1 MRKLLLLLGVVLF
14 TSLQL
19 LAQQRTIIGKVTDA
33 NGNAVPNASVIVKG
47 TSNGVTTKAD
57 GAYSLSVSS
66 QAKSIVISSVG
77 METVEINIG
86 NKGVIDVSL
95 KQSDKDL
102 QEVVVTALGI
112 KKDKKTLGYGV
123 STIKSEELTQA
134 HTTNVTNALAGKIPG
149 VKISGSGGSFTG
161 SSIIIRGFTT
171 FTGSNQPLFVV
182 DGIPFD
188 NSGGGSPL
196 QTGPSVSNRAI
207 DINQEDIDN
216 ITVLK
221 GPSAAAL
228 YGSRAS
234 NGVIL
239 ITTKKG
245 KFNQKG
251 TVELSTSYG
260 IETVNRFPDYQNQ
273 YGEGA
278 LDLSG
283 TSVTNPNFN
292 KGKFSSSSQTSWGP
306 AFGTTPTVE
315 NGLLV
320 GGAAVPYKA
329 YPNNVKDMFR
339 SAQNLQTNIS
349 FTGGSDRNA
358 FRFSYGFTNNT
369 GVLDNN
375 KLLRHNFGI
384 NTSSKIS
391 NRLTVSIS
399 ANYSNNSS
407 KRTQQGNQLSNPLFR
422 GWLTPR
428 SYDLTGL
435 PFENA
440 AGDQLYPLGEDNPY
454 WSIKNDRFK
463 DEINRFFG
471 NVALNYKITNWLQ
484 FDYKLGADVYSTFR
498 HGYDQI
504 GTRGQANTANT
515 AANTNPYTGTGPSG
529 TAGGVLEVRN
539 QYRSLN
545 SNGYFTATKRFGD
558 FSLTGVVGNE
568 ISQVYSSFDQTLGYG
583 VVVRNFEQLKNTT
596 SYQPSNGSTQ
606 VRLVGLFGDF
616 TAAYKSIAS
625 LNVTLRNDWSS
636 TFKAAN
642 NSYLYNAVAASINF
656 TELFPSLRNRVIEN
670 LKINANIATVGKAG
684 DFVYATDS
692 YYGGAASADGFGPA
706 ISFPFNGLQGFT
718 LNDAAGNANLGPE
731 FTTNKE
737 IGANFAFFKNRI
749 SIEATIYQ
757 QKSRK
762 LIFGV
767 PVSNASGIGSLIQNA
782 GSLSNKGFELAV
794 NLVPIKTKSFTWDIN
809 FNYTKIK
816 SVVDDLA
823 PGVTNIFLGG
833 FTTPNIRLVKGDE
846 YGQIYGNAYVR
857 DVKTGQ
863 LVIGANGL
871 PLATAGVQ
879 KIGNPNPKWLMGI
892 TNTFTYKS
900 FALSVLFDI
909 RHGGDQYSRNVKDIR
924 ANGVAAETAEFPRFN
939 ADGTVTKP
947 YLFQGVYA
955 NGQPNTTQ
963 VSAQDYWGNSGKYVA
978 AEGFI
983 LDASWF
989 RVREASLS
997 YKIPS
1002 SLSQR
1007 VSISR
1012 AELSVYGRNL
1022 YLHAPHYPHL
1032 DPEQNALGISNA
1044 TGLEF
1049 NALPQTRS
1057 MGVSLKIGL

>member
-1 MRKLLLLLGVVLF
+1 MLLMGVLLF
-14 TSLQL
+14 ASTTI
-19 LAQQRTIIGKVTDA
+19 LAQQRTLIGRITDA
-33 NGNAVPNASVIVKG
+33 NGNPVPNASLIVKG
-47 TSNGVTTKAD
+47 TTNGTTTKPD
-57 GAYSLSVSS
+57 GTYSLAINS
-66 QAKSIVISSVG
+66 QAKFIVISSVG
-77 METVEINIG
+77 METVEIGIG
-86 NKGVIDVSL
+86 NKGVIDASL

-123 STIKSEELTQA
+123 STIKAEELTQA

-149 VKISGSGGSFTG
+149 VKISGSGGAFTG
-161 SSIIIRGFTT
+161 SSIIIRGVTT
-171 FTGSNQPLFVV
+171 FTGSNQPLFVI

-188 NSGGGSPL
+188 NGGGGSPL
-196 QTGPSVSNRAI
+196 QTGPPVSNRAI
-207 DINQEDIDN
+207 DINQEDIEN

-239 ITTKKG
+239 ITSKKG
-245 KFNQKG
+245 KYNQRG
-251 TVELSTSYG
+251 TVEVSTSYG
-260 IETVNRFPDYQNQ
+260 IESVNRFPSYQNSYAQ
-273 YGEGA
+273 GSLGNY
-278 LDLSG
+278 LS
-283 TSVTNPNFN
+283 N
-292 KGKFSSSSQTSWGP
+292 SQTSWGP
-306 AFGTTPTVE
+306 LITGQTVTNAFGKSEV
-315 NGLLV
+315 L
-320 GGAAVPYKA
+320 KA
-329 YPNNVKDMFR
+329 YPNNVKDIFR
-339 SAQNLQTNIS
+339 NGQNLQTNIS
-349 FTGGSDRNA
+349 FTGGSDKNT
-358 FRFSYGFTNNT
+358 FRFSYGFTDNT

-375 KLLRHNFGI
+375 KLLRHNFGL
-384 NTSSKIS
+384 NTTSKIT
-391 NRLTVSIS
+391 NRLTVSVS
-399 ANYSNNSS
+399 GNYANNSS
-407 KRTQQGNQLSNPLFR
+407 KRTQQGNQLSNPMFR

-454 WSIKNDRFK
+454 WTIKENRFK

-471 NVALNYKITNWLQ
+471 NVAINYKLTNWLQ

-498 HGYDQI
+498 HAYDQI
-504 GTRGQANTANT
+504 GIRGQGNVANT
-515 AANTNPYTGTGPSG
+515 AANPNPFTGVGPAG
-529 TAGGVLEVRN
+529 GAGGVLEVRN
-539 QYRSLN
+539 SYRSLN
-545 SNGYFTATKRFGD
+545 SNGYFTAQKRFGD

-568 ISQVYSSFDQTLGYG
+568 ISQTYSSFDQTLGYG
-583 VVVRNFEQLKNTT
+583 IVVRDFEQLKNTT
-596 SYQPSNGSTQ
+596 SYQPSNGSTK
-606 VRLVGLFGDF
+606 VRLIGLFGDF

-636 TFKAAN
+636 TFKTGK
-642 NSYLYNAVAASINF
+642 NSYLYNAVAASVNF
-656 TELFPSLRNRVIEN
+656 TELFPGLRNDVIEN
-670 LKINANIATVGKAG
+670 IKVNGNIATVGKAG

-692 YYGGAASADGFGPA
+692 YYGGASASDGFGPA
-706 ISFPFNGLQGFT
+706 IAFPFNGLQGFT

-737 IGANFAFFKNRI
+737 VGVNLGFFKNRI
-749 SIEATIYQ
+749 TVEATYYQ

-767 PVSNASGIGSLIQNA
+767 PVSNASGIGSLVQNA

-794 NLVPIKTKSFTWDIN
+794 NLSPIRSKTFNWDIN
-809 FNYTKIK
+809 LNYSRVK

-823 PGVTNIFLGG
+823 PGVANIFLGG

-846 YGQIYGNAYVR
+846 YGQIYGNAYQR
-857 DVKTGQ
+857 DSKTNA
-863 LVIGANGL
+863 LLIGANGL
-871 PLATAGVQ
+871 PLATSGVQ

-892 TNTFTYKS
+892 TNTFSYKGFS
-900 FALSVLFDI
+900 LSVLLDI
-909 RHGGDQYSRNVKDIR
+909 RHGGDQYSRNVKDLR
-924 ANGVAAETAEFPRFN
+924 ANGVAAETAEFARFN
-939 ADGTVTKP
+939 PDGTSNKP
-947 YLFQGVYA
+947 YLFAGVLA
-955 NGQPNTTQ
+955 NGQPNTTY

-989 RVREASLS
+989 RIREASVS

-1002 SLSQR
+1002 SLSQK

-1012 AELSVYGRNL
+1012 AELSIYGRNL
-1022 YLHAPHYPHL
+1022 FLHTPNYPHL

-1044 TGLEF
+1044 IGLEF

-1057 MGVSLKIGL
+1057 MGVSLKIVL

>member
-1 MRKLLLLLGVVLF
+1 MRKLLLLPGVL
-14 TSLQL
+14 LLCMQL
-19 LAQQRTIIGKVTDA
+19 IAQQRTIIGKVTDGS
-33 NGNAVPNASVIVKG
+33 GNPVPNASVIVKG
-47 TSNGVTTKAD
+47 TSIGATTKSD
-57 GAYSLSVSS
+57 GAYSLTIPPE
-66 QAKSIVISSVG
+66 AKTIVISSIG
-77 METVEINIG
+77 MEVTEISIG

-95 KQSDKDL
+95 KQADKDL

-123 STIKSEELTQA
+123 SVIKSEELTQA
-134 HTTNVTNALAGKIPG
+134 HTTNVTNALGGKIPG

-196 QTGPSVSNRAI
+196 QTGPTVSNRAI

-251 TVELSTSYG
+251 TIEVSTSYG
-260 IETVNRFPDYQNQ
+260 IETINRLPDYQNQ
-273 YGEGA
+273 YGQGS
-278 LDLSG
+278 LD
-283 TSVTNPNFN
+283 TRVTIAGLPNPNLN
-292 KGKFSSSSQTSWGP
+292 KGLFLPTSQTSWGP
-306 AFGTTPTVE
+306 AFGTTSTVE

-320 GGAAVPYKA
+320 GGAPISYKA

-339 SAQNLQTNIS
+339 NAQNLQTNLS
-349 FTGGSDRNA
+349 FTGGSDKSS

-375 KLLRHNFGI
+375 RLIRHNFGI
-384 NTSSKIS
+384 NTNSKIS

-399 ANYSNNSS
+399 ANYANNSS

-435 PFENA
+435 PFEDA
-440 AGDQLYPLGEDNPY
+440 AGNQLYPLGEDNPY
-454 WSIKNDRFK
+454 WTIKNNRFK

-471 NVALNYKITNWLQ
+471 NVALNYKLTNWLQ

-504 GTRGQANTANT
+504 GARGQANTN
-515 AANTNPYTGTGPSG
+515 
-529 TAGGVLEVRN
+529 AGGIGAILEVRN

-545 SNGYFTATKRFGD
+545 SNGYFTAQKRFGD

-568 ISQVYSSFDQTLGYG
+568 ISQIYNAFDQTLGYG
-583 VVVRNFEQLKNTT
+583 VVVRDFENSKNTT
-596 SYQPSNGSTQ
+596 LYQPSNSSST
-606 VRLVGLFGDF
+606 VRLIGLYGDF

-625 LNVTLRNDWSS
+625 VNVTLRNDWSS
-636 TFKAAN
+636 TFKPGN

-656 TELFPSLRNRVIEN
+656 TELFPSLRNKVIEN
-670 LKINANIATVGKAG
+670 FKINANIATVGKAG

-692 YYGGAASADGFGPA
+692 YYGGASSADGFGPSIA
-706 ISFPFNGLQGFT
+706 YPFNGLAGFT
-718 LNDAAGNANLGPE
+718 LNDNAGNANLGPE

-737 IGANFAFFKNRI
+737 IGVNLAFFKNRI
-749 SIEATIYQ
+749 SIEATIYHQ
-757 QKSRK
+757 NSSK
-762 LIFGV
+762 LIFAV
-767 PVSNASGIGSLIQNA
+767 PVSNASGIGSVVQNA

-794 NLVPIKTKSFTWDIN
+794 NLAPIKTKSFSWDIN
-809 FNYTKIK
+809 FNYTQIK
-816 SVVDDLA
+816 SIVDDLA
-823 PGVTNIFLGG
+823 PGVANIFLGG

-846 YGQIYGNAYVR
+846 YGQIYGNAYQR
-857 DVKTGQ
+857 DVKTGKII
-863 LVIGANGL
+863 VGANGL
-871 PLATAGVQ
+871 PLITTGVQ

-892 TNTFTYKS
+892 TNTFSYKG

-924 ANGVAAETAEFPRFN
+924 ANGVGAETAEFPRFN

-947 YLFQGVYA
+947 YLFDAVYA
-955 NGQPNTTQ
+955 NGQPNTTN
-963 VSAQDYWGNSGKYVA
+963 VSAQDYWGNSGKYAA

-997 YKIPS
+997 YRIPAAI
-1002 SLSQR
+1002 SQKA
-1007 VSISR
+1007 SISR
-1012 AELSVYGRNL
+1012 AELSIYGRNL
-1022 YLHAPHYPHL
+1022 YLHAPNYPHL